1 MEEQVTDLEE
11 EVIITNNKPLFQFS
25 VHNKDLLVLKQWKST
40 WPVCRKY
47 TLICPYSMLQCCRRL
62 YVVLGENLDNKAP
75 I

>member
-11 EVIITNNKPLFQFS
+11 EVIITNNNLLFQFS

-47 TLICPYSMLQCCRRL
+47 TFVPTRCYN
-62 YVVLGENLDNKAP
+62 VVADCASY
-75 I
+75 